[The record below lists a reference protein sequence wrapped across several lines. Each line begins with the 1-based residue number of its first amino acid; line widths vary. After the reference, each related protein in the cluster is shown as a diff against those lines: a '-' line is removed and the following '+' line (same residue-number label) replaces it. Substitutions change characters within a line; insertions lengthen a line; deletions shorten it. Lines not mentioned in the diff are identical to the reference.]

1 MEVQLE
7 EEYDD
12 KQKVLKERREL
23 EAKLCS
29 AKEEVNRRTPSPPA
43 LCLHLHL
50 QHSAYTFTSSALPTP
65 SPPALCLHL
74 HLQRSAYT
82 FTSSSEGAMTNRHS
96 VDYLYKVTYLIVWVP
111 ATIWKNGTH

>member
-29 AKEEVNRRTPSPPA
+29 AKEEVNQRTR
-43 LCLHLHL
+43 LHSTLW
-50 QHSAYTFTSSALPTP
+50 LPVLIFRFLRLKGCK
-65 SPPALCLHL
+65 SH
-74 HLQRSAYT
+74 Y
-82 FTSSSEGAMTNRHS
+82 
-96 VDYLYKVTYLIVWVP
+96 VDYLKKVAYLIVWVP
-111 ATIWKNGTH
+111 ATICIWEKMGPTKIQQCITLSLTHLLFDSSQFVLEYMVC

>member
-29 AKEEVNRRTPSPPA
+29 AKEEVNQRTR
-43 LCLHLHL
+43 LHSTLW
-50 QHSAYTFTSSALPTP
+50 LPVLIFRFLRLKGCK
-65 SPPALCLHL
+65 SH
-74 HLQRSAYT
+74 Y
-82 FTSSSEGAMTNRHS
+82 
-96 VDYLYKVTYLIVWVP
+96 VDYLKKVAYLIVWVP
-111 ATIWKNGTH
+111 ATICIWEKM